1 MLKKLSFPYRP
12 ADVLQLLRTL
22 DLSSNQAIDEN
33 QLFLIAYLP
42 R

>member
-1 MLKKLSFPYRP
+1 MLKKFSFPYRP
-12 ADVLQLLRTL
+12 ADVLQLVRLL

>member
-1 MLKKLSFPYRP
+1 MLKKIYFPYRP
-12 ADVLQLLRTL
+12 IDVLQTLKLL
-22 DLSSNQAIDEN
+22 DLSSNRLIDEN